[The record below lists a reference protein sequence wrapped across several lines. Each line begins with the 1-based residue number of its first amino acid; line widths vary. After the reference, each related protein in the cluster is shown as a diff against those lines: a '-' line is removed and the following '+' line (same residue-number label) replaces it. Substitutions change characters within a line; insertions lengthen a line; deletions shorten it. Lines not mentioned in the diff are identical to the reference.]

1 MNKKKTIAISV
12 ICAVA
17 VIAAVTGVLIYM
29 HFRPYIRLKQTTDN
43 LLNREYEY
51 TLDGKVEGMDLK
63 LLGDSFEGTIKGQ
76 KGKTVVYGDI
86 AYKDSDYLKI
96 YADMEG
102 DIIFDASPLI
112 DQAINTVADSI
123 PFGKSLIKSASS
135 DVKISYD
142 QVEYILNQDIK
153 TLKDEGVSSDLMEDV
168 SHRKSG
174 GYTLSLLKDKDVDEK
189 DKLLDDAAYYFEID
203 LKDYD
208 TKLVVGIPKDKND
221 HRISANIYADKI
233 TWSFT
238 GEYEIK
244 AVEEIKMPEATVSDK
259 TIDVLKS
266 LYSSYLEITKKS

>member
-1 MNKKKTIAISV
+1 MNKKKIIAISV

-17 VIAAVTGVLIYM
+17 AIAAVTGVLIYM

-76 KGKTVVYGDI
+76 KGKNVVYGDI

-96 YADMEG
+96 YADMKG

-112 DQAINTVADSI
+112 DQAIDTVADSI
-123 PFGKSLIKSASS
+123 PFGKSLIESASS

-142 QVEYILNQDIK
+142 QIEYILNQDIK
-153 TLKDEGVSSDLMEDV
+153 TLKDEGVSSDLMENV
-168 SHRKSG
+168 SHRKNG
-174 GYTLSLLKDKDVDEK
+174 GYTLSLLKDKDIDEK
-189 DKLLDDAAYYFEID
+189 DKLLDDDAYYFDID

-221 HRISANIYADKI
+221 HRISTNIYADKI

-244 AVEEIKMPEATVSDK
+244 TVEDIKMPEATVSDK

-266 LYSSYLEITKKS
+266 LYSSYLEIIKKS

>member
-17 VIAAVTGVLIYM
+17 AIAAVTGVLIYM

-76 KGKTVVYGDI
+76 KGKNVVYGDI

-153 TLKDEGVSSDLMEDV
+153 TLKDEGVSSDLMKNV
-168 SHRKSG
+168 SRRKSG

-189 DKLLDDAAYYFEID
+189 DKFLDDAAYYFEID

-221 HRISANIYADKI
+221 HRISANIYADEI

-244 AVEEIKMPEATVSDK
+244 AVEDIKMPEATVSDK

>member
-1 MNKKKTIAISV
+1 MNKKKIIAISV

-17 VIAAVTGVLIYM
+17 AIVAVTGVLIYM

-76 KGKTVVYGDI
+76 KGKNVVYGDI

-96 YADMEG
+96 YADMKG

-112 DQAINTVADSI
+112 DQAIDTVADSI
-123 PFGKSLIKSASS
+123 PFGKSLIESASS

-142 QVEYILNQDIK
+142 QIEYILNQDIK
-153 TLKDEGVSSDLMEDV
+153 TLKDEGVSSDLMENV
-168 SHRKSG
+168 SHRKNG
-174 GYTLSLLKDKDVDEK
+174 GYTLSLLKDKDIDEK
-189 DKLLDDAAYYFEID
+189 DKLLDDDAYYFDID

-221 HRISANIYADKI
+221 HRISTNIYADKI

-244 AVEEIKMPEATVSDK
+244 TVEDIKMPEATVSDK

-266 LYSSYLEITKKS
+266 LYSSYLEIIKKS

>member
-1 MNKKKTIAISV
+1 MNKKKIIAISV

-17 VIAAVTGVLIYM
+17 LVAAVTGVLIYM

-76 KGKTVVYGDI
+76 KGKNVVYGDI

-96 YADMEG
+96 YADMKD

-112 DQAINTVADSI
+112 DQAIDTVADSI
-123 PFGKSLIKSASS
+123 PFGKSLIESASS

-142 QVEYILNQDIK
+142 QIEYILNQDIK
-153 TLKDEGVSSDLMEDV
+153 TLKDEGVSSDLMENM
-168 SHRKSG
+168 SHRKNG
-174 GYTLSLLKDKDVDEK
+174 GYTLSLLKDKDIDEK
-189 DKLLDDAAYYFEID
+189 DKLLDDDAYYFDID

-208 TKLVVGIPKDKND
+208 TKLVVGIPKDKNG

-244 AVEEIKMPEATVSDK
+244 TVEDITMPEATVSDK

-266 LYSSYLEITKKS
+266 LYSSYLEIIKKS

>member
-153 TLKDEGVSSDLMEDV
+153 TLKDEGVSSDLMKNV
-168 SHRKSG
+168 SRRKSG

-221 HRISANIYADKI
+221 HRISANIYADEI

>member
-17 VIAAVTGVLIYM
+17 AIAAVTGVLIYM

-153 TLKDEGVSSDLMEDV
+153 TLKDEGVSSDLMKNV
-168 SHRKSG
+168 SRRKSG

-221 HRISANIYADKI
+221 HRISANIYADEI

-244 AVEEIKMPEATVSDK
+244 AVEDIKMPEATVSDK